1 MKNELTKL
9 EKFENI
15 DTHLIN
21 IMIMNNSDESEIIE
35 EELMDYDFDYD
46 PNETYYTLLNEE

>member
-21 IMIMNNSDESEIIE
+21 IMIMNDSDESEIIE

-46 PNETYYTLLNEE
+46 PNEMYYTLLNEA

>member
-21 IMIMNNSDESEIIE
+21 IMIMNDSDESVIIE

-46 PNETYYTLLNEE
+46 PNEMYYALLNEE

>member
-9 EKFENI
+9 EKFESI

-21 IMIMNNSDESEIIE
+21 IISINESDTSETVE
-35 EELMDYDFDYD
+35 EELMDFDFDYD
-46 PNETYYTLLNEE
+46 PNEMYYALLNED